1 MKNKSAGSKLLHFVS
16 LTDSF
21 PYAKSDSCKTI
32 ETSLFNVN
40 GDSLPG
46 PLIIETFE
54 KQPPGFHLSD
64 ANTTYRLAHRSALV
78 IAIQV
83 YALFYAFS

>member
-40 GDSLPG
+40 RDSLPG
-46 PLIIETFE
+46 PLR
-54 KQPPGFHLSD
+54 KQKTKEYIKF
-64 ANTTYRLAHRSALV
+64 LAQKVVAVAL
-78 IAIQV
+78 AI
-83 YALFYAFS
+83 